1 MRYPILACLLLAFCA
16 SCGKDDCEAVL
27 EDCCDDCG
35 DLHDSGDQAECQR
48 ECNSTYQACIDEVD
62 DKK

>member
-1 MRYPILACLLLAFCA
+1 LAFCA

-62 DKK
+62 EKE